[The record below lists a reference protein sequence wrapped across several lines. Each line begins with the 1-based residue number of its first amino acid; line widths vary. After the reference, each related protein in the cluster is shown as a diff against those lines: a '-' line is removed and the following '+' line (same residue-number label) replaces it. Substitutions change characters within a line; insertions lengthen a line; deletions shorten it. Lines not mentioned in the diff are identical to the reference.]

1 MSVRRKS
8 RNALVKAGGV
18 PEITKAHKAA
28 IVLASLNEEA
38 AKEIVGDISDEE
50 LRSFATA
57 FSELKDVPPDMLQTI
72 AAEFLEEAQQ
82 SANVLSG
89 GSEEA
94 RRVLTAV
101 AEEDRIERVMSG
113 QPIAATPVDSAEV
126 WERVEGY
133 DDKSLA
139 EYIENER
146 LPVAATILSMLSIDK
161 TAAVLTH
168 ADSEFSKTVLLE
180 LARRT
185 APAAQAVNDIAA
197 AIDEALFQV
206 SDSAPTEGSSGPNAG
221 AMVGEIINFLPS
233 EKRDAFMTYLSA
245 ADAEVGKEAMKSII
259 TFESLY
265 QRVPEAA
272 APALLRE
279 VAQDVMMTALKFGE
293 TNAEE
298 TVNFLLGNIS
308 KRMAEQYREELAEKN
323 EVEQEDGETAQRE
336 FIKAMRRMAENGEFE
351 LNELPDPEAETA
363 DSGAEE
369 SASDEESAE

>member
-8 RNALVKAGGV
+8 RNALVKAGGAR
-18 PEITKAHKAA
+18 EITKAQKAA

-38 AKEIVGDISDEE
+38 AKEIVGDITDEE

-113 QPIAATPVDSAEV
+113 QPVAAAPVDSAEV

-139 EYIENER
+139 EYIEGER

-185 APAAQAVNDIAA
+185 APAAQAVSDIAA

-206 SDSAPTEGSSGPNAG
+206 SDSAPSEGSSGPNAG

-245 ADAEVGKEAMKSII
+245 ADAEVGKEAQKSII

-279 VAQDVMMTALKFGE
+279 IAQDVMMTALKFGE

-308 KRMAEQYREELAEKN
+308 KRMAEQYREELAEKG
-323 EVEQEDGETAQRE
+323 EIEQEDGEAAQRE
-336 FIKAMRRMAENGEFE
+336 FIKVMRRMVDNGEFE

-369 SASDEESAE
+369 SAE